1 MEKLNPM
8 KKHFFVLIA
17 LISLSH
23 NIVHGQMGE
32 IYLIVRADDIGMAR
46 AVNQACI
53 DVYTKGIAKTV
64 EIMVPTP
71 WFEEAVV
78 LLNQHPEYDVG
89 VHLTLTSEWQN
100 LKWRPLTHCLS
111 LTDENGY
118 FHPSIWKSKVPG
130 ATFLLENKWELE
142 EIEVEL
148 IAQIELAK
156 AKLPHISHF
165 TGHMG
170 CSSANSK
177 IKKLVDK
184 LAKMYDIDIELE
196 EYDLKRMKGFGGSSL
211 TAEEKIDN
219 FISNLDELTPGVW
232 LFVDHPGYDTNEM
245 KGVGHVGYE
254 NVGFDREG
262 VTKAFT
268 SQRIK
273 DAINE
278 RGIKL
283 VSYKEV
289 KEIFNN

>member
-1 MEKLNPM
+1 M
-8 KKHFFVLIA
+8 KKHFFALIV

-23 NIVHGQMGE
+23 SIAFAQNEE

-53 DVYTKGIAKTV
+53 DVYTNGIVKTV

-78 LLNQHPEYDVG
+78 LLNKHPEYDVG

-100 LKWRPLTHCLS
+100 LKWRPLTHCPS

-118 FHPSIWKSKVPG
+118 FHPFIWKNKVPG
-130 ATFLLENKWELE
+130 ATFLLENKWKLE
-142 EIEVEL
+142 EIEEEL
-148 IAQIELAK
+148 VAQIELAK

-170 CSSANSK
+170 CSSANLK

-184 LAKMYDIDIELE
+184 LARLYDIEIKLDD
-196 EYDLKRMKGFGGSSL
+196 YDLKRMKGFGGSSL
-211 TAEEKIDN
+211 SAEEKIEN
-219 FISNLDELTPGVW
+219 FISNLDALTPGVW
-232 LFVDHPGYDTNEM
+232 LFVDHPGYDTEEM

-254 NVGFDREG
+254 NVGFDRDG
-262 VTKAFT
+262 VTQAFT
-268 SQRIK
+268 SQRVKNAI
-273 DAINE
+273 DAK
-278 RGIKL
+278 GIKL
-283 VSYKEV
+283 VSYKKV
-289 KEIFNN
+289 KQIFNK